1 MADTNKIKYGIENVH
16 YAVATI
22 AADGSAT
29 YGPPKRLPGA
39 VSLSLDPQ
47 GDTNTFY
54 ADNIAYY
61 VTVANNGYEGDFE
74 LAKIPED
81 FLVDVLGYKR
91 DANGVLLEDPNA
103 GTVAFALLFQF
114 EGDVFA
120 KRHVIYR
127 CAAARPSVSG
137 STKAEQIEPQTET
150 ISLPVTSV
158 FNPDIDADV
167 VKATVNPVDNAA
179 QYSAWFNAVYQSTDM
194 ARE

>member
-29 YGPPKRLPGA
+29 YGTPKRLPGA

-47 GDTNTFY
+47 GDTNPFY

-91 DANGVLLEDPNA
+91 DSNGVLLEDPNA
-103 GTVAFALLFQF
+103 GTVSFALLFQF

-137 STKAEQIEPQTET
+137 STKTEQIEPQTET
-150 ISLPVTSV
+150 ISLTVTSV
-158 FNPDIDADV
+158 YNPDIDADV
-167 VKATVNPVDNAA
+167 VKATANPVDNAT
-179 QYSAWFNAVYQSTDM
+179 QYNAWFSAVYQSTAM
-194 ARE
+194 GS